1 MVCSSSIEI
10 ERGNSGFVKKH
21 TWYIYVATDHWH
33 NIYKK
38 QTDILDEH
46 KILNNEFIT
55 ILNPKNKKQEEMTK
69 QSRQGTKK
77 KTKGLK

>member
-10 ERGNSGFVKKH
+10 ERGNSGFVKNH
-21 TWYIYVATDHWH
+21 TYVATYRWH

-46 KILNNEFIT
+46 KILNYEFIT
-55 ILNPKNKKQEEMTK
+55 ILNPKNK
-69 QSRQGTKK
+69 
-77 KTKGLK
+77 